1 MPTFWRWD
9 QSKPMAFQDSKLK
22 NRVMPARHISS
33 QSFDEILSDLGDDPA
48 IPDPH
53 GIRKPSPHQS
63 AAPKASG
70 RSNHP
75 TFKDPLNKLQIPTS
89 IQKIG
94 GMIALFFGVLIAS
107 AVAIYIAFNT
117 LNQTSQS
124 TQEESQ
130 KLISELKREM
140 ALLRDE
146 FHQDQD
152 DLYAAIDEIEVSIHS
167 LMNKKPESRV
177 SSKPKTPSYEAELR
191 RWRYLGAVQMGGSH
205 QAFFNNGKSNI
216 TFEKGGQVL
225 GEWRLSSIENGS
237 AIFSHPEGKFLVLK
251 AFSNEWAPAFILSKN
266 TSIESAFR

>member
-1 MPTFWRWD
+1 
-9 QSKPMAFQDSKLK
+9 MAFQGSKLK
-22 NRVMPARHISS
+22 NGVMPARHISS

-53 GIRKPSPHQS
+53 GIRKPPSHQG
-63 AAPKASG
+63 ATPKASG
-70 RSNHP
+70 GSNNP
-75 TFKDPLNKLQIPTS
+75 TFTDSLSKLQIPTS

-94 GMIALFFGVLIAS
+94 GMIALFFGVLIAA

-117 LNQTSQS
+117 LNQASQS

-130 KLISELKREM
+130 KLISELKKEM
-140 ALLRDE
+140 ALMRDE

-152 DLYAAIDEIEVSIHS
+152 DLYSAIDEIEVSIHL

-177 SSKPKTPSYEAELR
+177 SSRPKPPSYEAELR
-191 RWRYLGAVQMGGSH
+191 RWRYLGAAQMGGSH
-205 QAFFNNGKSNI
+205 QAFFNTGKSNI
-216 TFEKGGQVL
+216 AFEKGDQVL

-251 AFSNEWAPAFILSKN
+251 AFSNE
-266 TSIESAFR
+266 